1 MTVDQ
6 PTYRVLG
13 SLDVRSA
20 GETLR
25 IGGPKPR
32 MLLATLLLDAN
43 RTVGTEILV
52 EVLWPGARPRSAVAN
67 LRTYTSALRAALA
80 PSSTGLQARPGGYA
94 IEVEPHE
101 VDLLIFEELVARARR
116 DPEGAGSHLRRALAL
131 WRGTPLADL
140 PGSPL
145 WDRRIEEISG
155 ARLDAAED
163 LVAVRL
169 AAREYPAAVAEL
181 RGLLAEHPFRED
193 LWQRLMLALHW
204 SGRRAEALRC
214 YGDVRRQLVAELGVE
229 PGPELRRTHLA
240 ILSGDPTALP
250 EGVLLPLASVSAPP
264 GSVRLVDVPAP
275 DGVSGPRAN
284 ASSPPNGVHRP
295 SGDRTGTPAGDA
307 GADAGEAPAAPGR
320 AVPAPRQLPPDVSD
334 FTGRGEA
341 VAALL
346 NVLTAPR
353 LPAPTSAGLTSGAA
367 TGPPAGRASDLPAGP
382 PAGTESGPPPGLPS
396 GPPVIAVIVG
406 PPGVGKS
413 AFAVHCAHAVRDR
426 FPHGQLYLCLGGV
439 SGTPVEP
446 ADLLAEALR
455 ALGVADAALP
465 SGVHERAALYRSLL
479 AERPMLVLLDDAAG
493 GAQVGHLLPGNG
505 SAVLVTS
512 RRRITEIPGAALV
525 ELDALPR
532 REAVEL
538 LGRIAGA
545 GRIEAEPESAAAVVR
560 ACGHLPLAI
569 RVAGARLAARPGW
582 PLRLLEQRL
591 ADESTRLG
599 ELRAGDLEVRESLD
613 RSYRLLPAEAARA
626 MRALGTL
633 GAHPLPAWV
642 VDAVLDRQRADNVT
656 DVLVNENLLRQ
667 VGVDTLGQPRYLLN
681 DLVRCDAKERAER
694 EPEPGV
700 LARVVGA
707 WLVVAERAAA
717 GLPTTVFSVTPT
729 EAVRWTPAGG
739 TLAGLLE
746 NPILWFDQE
755 RDALARVV
763 ELAAEAGLAGAA
775 WGLAAALVPFF
786 DLRCHLDIWQ
796 RTHRAALDAARA
808 AGERHGEAA
817 MLRGLAQVCLY
828 QDRYRE
834 SGEMFRRSRAMF
846 RQVGDSRGEAISVCG
861 LGAVAQF
868 RDDHVIAL
876 RYFRQALAMF
886 LGLDDRQGEAY
897 ARQAIGRVWLKS
909 GDLTQAAQWLD
920 GALRLAREIGDAH
933 REGCV
938 SMQVGRLHDLAADAE
953 TAMRFQGRALDIFES
968 LGDRHCGAYAM
979 QGLGGLQAARGD
991 LRPAFAQLERSLTIF
1006 QQLGD
1011 LSGAAASTQMLGEL
1025 HRSAGRTVLA
1035 RDYLDRAVFLRRGL
1049 RRLP

>member
-20 GETLR
+20 GQTLR

-52 EVLWPGARPRSAVAN
+52 EVLWPRARPRSAVAN
-67 LRTYTSALRAALA
+67 LRTYASALRAALA
-80 PSSTGLQARPGGYA
+80 PSGTGLQARPGGYT

-101 VDLLIFEELVARARR
+101 VDLLIFEELVERARR

-169 AAREYPAAVAEL
+169 AAREYPTAVAEL

-214 YGDVRRQLVAELGVE
+214 YGDIRRQLVAELGVE

-240 ILSGDPTALP
+240 ILSGDPAVLP
-250 EGVLLPLASVSAPP
+250 EGVPLPLANVSAPP
-264 GSVRLVDVPAP
+264 GGARLVDVPAP
-275 DGVSGPRAN
+275 DAVPGPRVN
-284 ASSPPNGVHRP
+284 ASPPPGGVRRP
-295 SGDRTGTPAGDA
+295 SGDNTGTPAGDA
-307 GADAGEAPAAPGR
+307 GTDAGAEAGEAPAVPGR
-320 AVPAPRQLPPDVSD
+320 VVPAPRQLPPDIPD
-334 FTGRGEA
+334 FTGHTEA

-353 LPAPTSAGLTSGAA
+353 SPAPASTPARPEP
-367 TGPPAGRASDLPAGP
+367 GPPAGP
-382 PAGTESGPPPGLPS
+382 PVGPPPGLPG

-439 SGTPVEP
+439 SGAPVEP

-465 SGVHERAALYRSLL
+465 YGVHERAALYRSLL

-493 GAQVGHLLPGNG
+493 GAQVGHLLPGDG

-545 GRIEAEPESAAAVVR
+545 GRIEAEPESAAAIAQ

-642 VDAVLDRQRADNVT
+642 VDAVLDRHRADDVT
-656 DVLVNENLLRQ
+656 DVLINENLLRQ
-667 VGVDTLGQPRYLLN
+667 VGVDTLGQPRYLLH

-707 WLVVAERAAA
+707 WLVAAERAAA

-729 EAVRWTPAGG
+729 EAARWTPAGG
-739 TLAGLLE
+739 TLTGVLE

-755 RDALARVV
+755 RDALARAV
-763 ELAAEAGLAGAA
+763 ELAAEGGLAGAA

-786 DLRCHLDIWQ
+786 DLRCHLDMWQ

-846 RQVGDSRGEAISVCG
+846 RQVGDRRGEAISVCG

-909 GDLTQAAQWLD
+909 GDLTQAARWLD
-920 GALRLAREIGDAH
+920 GALRLAREMGDAH

-938 SMQVGRLHDLAADAE
+938 SIQVGRLHDLAADVE

>member
-13 SLDVRSA
+13 SLDVRFA
-20 GETLR
+20 GRTLR

-43 RTVGTEILV
+43 RTVGTELLV
-52 EVLWPGARPRSAVAN
+52 EVLWPRARPRSAVAN
-67 LRTYTSALRAALA
+67 LRTYASALRAALA
-80 PSSTGLQARPGGYA
+80 PSGAGLRARPGGYA
-94 IEVEPHE
+94 VEVEPPE
-101 VDLLIFEELVARARR
+101 LDLLIFEELVERARR
-116 DPEGAGSHLRRALAL
+116 DPAGAGSHLRRALAL

-155 ARLDAAED
+155 ARLDAAEE

-169 AAREYPAAVAEL
+169 AAREYPTAIAEL
-181 RGLLAEHPFRED
+181 RGVLAEHPFRED

-214 YGDVRRQLVAELGVE
+214 YGDIRRQLVAELGVE
-229 PGPELRRTHLA
+229 PGPELRRAHLA
-240 ILSGDPTALP
+240 ILSGDPTALA
-250 EGVLLPLASVSAPP
+250 EGVLLPPANVSAPP
-264 GSVRLVDVPAP
+264 GGVRLVDAP
-275 DGVSGPRAN
+275 EGVSGSLAH
-284 ASSPPNGVHRP
+284 ASSPPGGAPRP
-295 SGDRTGTPAGDA
+295 SGDTGTLVGRAEA
-307 GADAGEAPAAPGR
+307 EEAPTVPGR
-320 AVPAPRQLPPDVSD
+320 AVPVPRQLPPDVPD
-334 FTGRGEA
+334 FTGRTEA
-341 VAALL
+341 VAALVD
-346 NVLTAPR
+346 VLSAPR
-353 LPAPTSAGLTSGAA
+353 SAAPTPAGLTSGSAS
-367 TGPPAGRASDLPAGP
+367 GPPAGP
-382 PAGTESGPPPGLPS
+382 PSGPPS

-413 AFAVHCAHAVRDR
+413 ALAVHCAHAVRDR
-426 FPHGQLYLCLGGV
+426 FPHGQLYLRLDGV
-439 SGTPVEP
+439 PGTPAEP

-455 ALGVADAALP
+455 ALGVAEAALP
-465 SGVHERAALYRSLL
+465 YGVHERAALYRSLL
-479 AERPMLVLLDDAAG
+479 AERPMFVLLDGAAG

-525 ELDALPR
+525 ELDALPP
-532 REAVEL
+532 REAVDL

-545 GRIEAEPESAAAVVR
+545 DRIEAEPESAAAIAQ
-560 ACGHLPLAI
+560 ACGHLPLAV

-582 PLRLLEQRL
+582 SLRLLEQRL
-591 ADESTRLG
+591 EDESTRLG

-642 VDAVLDRQRADNVT
+642 VDAVLDRHRADDVT

-667 VGVDTLGQPRYLLN
+667 VGVDTLGQPRYLLH
-681 DLVRCDAKERAER
+681 DLVRCDARERAER
-694 EPEPGV
+694 EPEPGA

-707 WLVVAERAAA
+707 WLVAAERAAA
-717 GLPTTVFSVTPT
+717 GLPTTVFSVTPS
-729 EAVRWTPAGG
+729 AAARWTPVGG
-739 TLAGLLE
+739 TLARLPE
-746 NPILWFDQE
+746 NPIPWFDQE
-755 RDALARVV
+755 RDALAGAV
-763 ELAAEAGLAGAA
+763 ELAAGAGLAGSA
-775 WGLAAALVPFF
+775 WGLAAALVPFL
-786 DLRCHLDIWQ
+786 DLRCHLDMWQ
-796 RTHRAALDAARA
+796 RTHSAALDAARA
-808 AGERHGEAA
+808 AGDRHGEAA

-846 RQVGDSRGEAISVCG
+846 REVGDTRGEAISICG
-861 LGAVAQF
+861 LGAVTQF
-868 RDDHVIAL
+868 RDDHVTAL
-876 RYFRQALAMF
+876 RHFRQALAMF

-909 GDLTQAAQWLD
+909 GDLTRAAEWLD
-920 GALRLAREIGDAH
+920 GALRLAREMGDAH

-938 SMQVGRLHDLAADAE
+938 SMQVGRLHDLAADVE
-953 TAMRFQGRALDIFES
+953 MAMRFQGRALDIFES

-1011 LSGAAASTQMLGEL
+1011 VSGAAASTQMLGEL